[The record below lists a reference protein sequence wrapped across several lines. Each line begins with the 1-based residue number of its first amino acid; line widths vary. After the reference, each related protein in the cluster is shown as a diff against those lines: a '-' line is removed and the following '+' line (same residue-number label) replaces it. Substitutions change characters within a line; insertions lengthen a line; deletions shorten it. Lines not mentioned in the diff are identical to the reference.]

1 MKHTCLS
8 LITGAMCVIS
18 AHGAD
23 NTASHTLPPI
33 QQASSGSIDRQYVY
47 SPQLGENWTI
57 DVWLPDSY
65 ASDPNT
71 RYPVI
76 YMHDGQ
82 NLFDAETT
90 WNHQAWEMDSVTG
103 SLIANGLIQPPI
115 IVGIHSHADTRKGDL
130 MPQKAVADA
139 RITQAQLDSLMGGIP
154 IRGDAYA
161 RFIVETLKPQ
171 IDSIYHTLPDA
182 PNTTVMGSSMGG
194 LISIYAM
201 SEYPEVFGNAICMS
215 THWIGNPD
223 HAATFANAMYHYLDK
238 NLPRDG
244 KHKLYLD
251 HGTETLDSL
260 YGPWEEMM
268 IGLIKTCGYD
278 TPETL
283 QTYID
288 QGGAHT
294 ETSWAARVD
303 RPLRFIL
310 GKKTQP

>member
-1 MKHTCLS
+1 MKHVILPIIGAVCALS
-8 LITGAMCVIS
+8 MQGTTPV
-18 AHGAD
+18 
-23 NTASHTLPPI
+23 PPI
-33 QQASSGSIDRQYVY
+33 QQADGGSIDRQYIY
-47 SPQLGENWTI
+47 SPQLGEKWTV
-57 DVWLPDSY
+57 DVWLPDGY
-65 ASDPNT
+65 DTAKDT

-82 NLFDAETT
+82 NLFDPATT
-90 WNHQAWEMDSVTG
+90 WNHQAWEMDSVTT
-103 SLIANGLIQPPI
+103 SLIKKDLIESPI
-115 IVGIHSHADTRKGDL
+115 IIGIHSHADRRKGDL
-130 MPQKAVADA
+130 MPQKAVEG
-139 RITQAQLDSLMGGIP
+139 TTMTYAQIDSLMGGIP

-161 RFIVETLKPQ
+161 RFIAETLKPH
-171 IDSIYHTLPDA
+171 IDSIYRTLPDV

-194 LISIYAM
+194 LMSIYAM
-201 SEYPEVFGNAICMS
+201 SEYPDVFGNAICMS

-223 HAATFANAMYHYLDK
+223 HQEAFAKAMYRYLDK

-268 IGLIKTCGYD
+268 IGLVKTCGYA

-283 QTYID
+283 ETYID

-303 RPLRFIL
+303 RPLLFVL
-310 GKKTQP
+310 GKKQGK